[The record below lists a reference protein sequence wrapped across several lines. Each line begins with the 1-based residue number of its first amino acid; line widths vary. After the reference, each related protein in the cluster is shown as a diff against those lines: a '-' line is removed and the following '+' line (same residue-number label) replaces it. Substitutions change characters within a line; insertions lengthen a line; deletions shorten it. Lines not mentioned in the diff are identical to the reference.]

1 MSITALP
8 ARANTGS
15 GTDQL
20 AVETIDGKLAGVV
33 RTSDDAGLGKEI
45 ATQATLEEM
54 AVAIHHLA
62 SVLEFLNP
70 DVGGRLRVLTDAN
83 SAMGTVSTVSTVNTV
98 STVTTMTNQA
108 QIGGLAANQQM
119 IALTLGSEAD
129 LRRNI
134 VIT

>member
-1 MSITALP
+1 MTITALP

-20 AVETIDGKLAGVV
+20 AVETIDGKLACVV

-70 DVGGRLRVLTDAN
+70 DVGGRLRVATDTN
-83 SAMGTVSTVSTVNTV
+83 STMGTVSTVSTV
-98 STVTTMTNQA
+98 SSMTNQA

-119 IALTLGSEAD
+119 IALTLGNEAD

>member
-1 MSITALP
+1 MTITALP

-45 ATQATLEEM
+45 ATQATLEET
-54 AVAIHHLA
+54 AFAIHHLA

-70 DVGGRLRVLTDAN
+70 DAAGRLRVLTDASSAVGQVN
-83 SAMGTVSTVSTVNTV
+83 SVLTLN
-98 STVTTMTNQA
+98 TMTNQA
-108 QIGGLAANQQM
+108 QIGGIAANQQM
-119 IALTLGSEAD
+119 IALTLGNEAD

>member
-1 MSITALP
+1 MMTITALP

-45 ATQATLEEM
+45 ATQATLEEI
-54 AVAIHHLA
+54 AFAIHHLA

-70 DVGGRLRVLTDAN
+70 DAAGRLRVLTDAG
-83 SAMGTVSTVSTVNTV
+83 SAVGTVNTV
-98 STVTTMTNQA
+98 LTLNTMTNQT
-108 QIGGLAANQQM
+108 QIGGIAANQQI
-119 IALTLGSEAD
+119 IALTLGNEAD

>member
-1 MSITALP
+1 MMTITALP

-45 ATQATLEEM
+45 ATQATLEEI
-54 AVAIHHLA
+54 AFAIHRLA

-70 DVGGRLRVLTDAN
+70 DGAGRLRVLTDGG
-83 SAMGTVSTVSTVNTV
+83 SSVGTVNTV
-98 STVTTMTNQA
+98 LTVNTMTNQT
-108 QIGGLAANQQM
+108 QIGGIAANQQI
-119 IALTLGSEAD
+119 IALTLGNEAD
-129 LRRNI
+129 LCRNI

>member
-1 MSITALP
+1 MQMTITALP

-45 ATQATLEEM
+45 ATQATLEEI
-54 AVAIHHLA
+54 AFAIHNLA
-62 SVLEFLNP
+62 SLLGFLNP
-70 DVGGRLRVLTDAN
+70 DAAGRLRVLTDAG
-83 SAMGTVSTVSTVNTV
+83 SAVGTVNTV
-98 STVTTMTNQA
+98 LTLNTMTNQT
-108 QIGGLAANQQM
+108 QIGGIAANQQI
-119 IALTLGSEAD
+119 IALTLGNEAD
-129 LRRNI
+129 LCRNI

>member
-1 MSITALP
+1 MTITALP

-20 AVETIDGKLAGVV
+20 AVETIDGKLACVV

-45 ATQATLEEM
+45 ATQATLEDM

-70 DVGGRLRVLTDAN
+70 DVGGRLRVATDTN
-83 SAMGTVSTVSTVNTV
+83 STMGTVSTVSTV
-98 STVTTMTNQA
+98 SSMTNQA

-119 IALTLGSEAD
+119 IALTLGNEAD

>member
-1 MSITALP
+1 MMTITALP

-20 AVETIDGKLAGVV
+20 AVETIDGKLACVV

-70 DVGGRLRVLTDAN
+70 DVGGRLRVATDTN
-83 SAMGTVSTVSTVNTV
+83 STMGTVSTVSTV
-98 STVTTMTNQA
+98 SSMTNQA

-119 IALTLGSEAD
+119 IALTLGNEAD

>member
-1 MSITALP
+1 MMTITALP

-45 ATQATLEEM
+45 ATQATLEEI
-54 AVAIHHLA
+54 AFAIHHLA

-70 DVGGRLRVLTDAN
+70 DAGGRLRVLTDAN
-83 SAMGTVSTVSTVNTV
+83 SAMGTVSTVSTV

-108 QIGGLAANQQM
+108 QIGGIAANQQI
-119 IALTLGSEAD
+119 IALTLGNEAD

>member
-1 MSITALP
+1 MQMTITALP

-45 ATQATLEEM
+45 ATQATLEEI
-54 AVAIHHLA
+54 AFAIHHLA

-70 DVGGRLRVLTDAN
+70 DAAGRLRVLTDAG
-83 SAMGTVSTVSTVNTV
+83 SAVGTVNTV
-98 STVTTMTNQA
+98 LTLNTMTNQT
-108 QIGGLAANQQM
+108 QIGGIAANQQI
-119 IALTLGSEAD
+119 IALTLGNEAD

>member
-1 MSITALP
+1 MMTITALP

-45 ATQATLEEM
+45 ATQATLEEI
-54 AVAIHHLA
+54 AFAIHNLA

-70 DVGGRLRVLTDAN
+70 DTGGRLRVVVDAITN
-83 SAMGTVSTVSTVNTV
+83 AIQL
-98 STVTTMTNQA
+98 STVTTVGTVTNQA
-108 QIGGLAANQQM
+108 QIGGIAANQQI

>member
-1 MSITALP
+1 MQMTITALP

-45 ATQATLEEM
+45 ATQATLEEI
-54 AVAIHHLA
+54 AFAIHHLA

-70 DVGGRLRVLTDAN
+70 DGAGRLRTITDAG
-83 SAMGTVSTVSTVNTV
+83 SAVGTVNTV
-98 STVTTMTNQA
+98 LTLNTMTNQT
-108 QIGGLAANQQM
+108 QIGGIAANQQI
-119 IALTLGSEAD
+119 IALTLGNEAD
-129 LRRNI
+129 LCRNI